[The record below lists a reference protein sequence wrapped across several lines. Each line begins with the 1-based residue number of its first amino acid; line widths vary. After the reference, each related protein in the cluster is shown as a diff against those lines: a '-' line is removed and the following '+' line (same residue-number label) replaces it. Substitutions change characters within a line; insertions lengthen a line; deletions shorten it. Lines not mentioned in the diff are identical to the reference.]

1 MNTNALRLFLHIM
14 QRGSLVAAATE
25 LNMSPS
31 AASCLL
37 MGLERE
43 TGLVLFSR
51 NGKRLHPTAEGK
63 QYFSECYRVLVAVD
77 DLPRVAR
84 RLASGTKERLRLL
97 SNPRFAA
104 TLMNPAIGRL
114 LRSNPKIEI
123 DLQIVVRYEVELTS
137 SERSFDVGITALPLK
152 HASVHT
158 EPLLDM
164 PATAIMRRDHPLA
177 RRAFVRLPELAGQPL
192 VATPLGSSLLR
203 QEVESMFAAEGLEF
217 RPQLTV
223 SQVDIACHI
232 VLQAGAIMISDPLIP
247 LTLNAEAYAVVPLRP
262 VRVLHV
268 GIVTPAL
275 NPDSRLTTL
284 FKLCLR
290 EEAKFIEERL
300 THRFG
305 NLNAPRNREASRRT
319 VKPRDRALSSKS

>member
-31 AASCLL
+31 AASRLL

-51 NGKRLHPTAEGK
+51 HGKRLHPTAEGK
-63 QYFSECYRVLVAVD
+63 QYFTECYRVLVAVD

-84 RLASGTKERLRLL
+84 RLASGAKARLRLL

-114 LRSNPKIEI
+114 LRSNPKTEI

-137 SERSFDVGITALPLK
+137 SERSFDVGVTALPLK

-164 PATAIMRRDHPLA
+164 PAVAIMRRDHPLA
-177 RRAFVRLPELAGQPL
+177 RRSFVRLSELAGQPL
-192 VATPLGSSLLR
+192 VAAPPGTHLR
-203 QEVESMFAAEGLEF
+203 QEVESMFAAQGLEF
-217 RPQLTV
+217 RPQFTV
-223 SQVDIACHI
+223 SNVDIACHI
-232 VLQAGAIMISDPLIP
+232 ALQAGAIMISDPLIP
-247 LTLNAEAYAVVPLRP
+247 LTFNAEAYAVVPLRP
-262 VRVLHV
+262 AHVLHV
-268 GIVTPAL
+268 VIVTPAL
-275 NPDSRLTTL
+275 NPDSRLTKL

-290 EEAKFIEERL
+290 EEAKSIKERF

-305 NLNAPRNREASRRT
+305 NLNAPRNRVASLRT
-319 VKPRDRALSSKS
+319 AKPRDRTRSSKS

>member
-1 MNTNALRLFLHIM
+1 M

-25 LNMSPS
+25 LNTSPS
-31 AASCLL
+31 AASRLL

-51 NGKRLHPTAEGK
+51 HGKRLHPTAEGK

-84 RLASGTKERLRLL
+84 RLASGAKARLRLL

-104 TLMNPAIGRL
+104 TLMNPAIGRFL
-114 LRSNPKIEI
+114 SSNPKTEI
-123 DLQIVVRYEVELTS
+123 DLQIVLRYEVELTS

-152 HASVHT
+152 HFSVHT
-158 EPLLDM
+158 EPLCDM

-177 RRAFVRLPELAGQPL
+177 RRAFVRLPELAGQRL
-192 VATPLGSSLLR
+192 VVTPPGTHLR

-232 VLQAGAIMISDPLIP
+232 VLEAGAIMISDPLIP
-247 LTLNAEAYAVVPLRP
+247 LTLNAEAYGVVPLRP
-262 VRVLHV
+262 VRMLHV
-268 GIVTPAL
+268 GLVTPAL
-275 NPDSRLTTL
+275 NPASRLTTL

-290 EEAKFIEERL
+290 EEAKSIKERL

-305 NLNAPRNREASRRT
+305 NLNTPRNREASPRT
-319 VKPRDRALSSKS
+319 AKPRDRALSSKS

>member
-1 MNTNALRLFLHIM
+1 M

-31 AASCLL
+31 AASRLL

-51 NGKRLHPTAEGK
+51 QGKRLHPTAEGK

-84 RLASGTKERLRLL
+84 RLASGAKARLRLL

-114 LRSNPKIEI
+114 LRSNPKTEI
-123 DLQIVVRYEVELTS
+123 DLQIVLRYEVELTS

-158 EPLLDM
+158 EPLFDM
-164 PATAIMRRDHPLA
+164 PATAIMRHDHPLA
-177 RRAFVRLPELAGQPL
+177 RRAFVRLPELAGQRL
-192 VATPLGSSLLR
+192 VATPLGTHLR
-203 QEVESMFAAEGLEF
+203 HEVESMFAAEGLEF
-217 RPQLTV
+217 CPQLTV
-223 SQVDIACHI
+223 SQVDTACHI
-232 VLQAGAIMISDPLIP
+232 VRQAGAIMISDPLIP

-284 FKLCLR
+284 FKSCLR
-290 EEAKFIEERL
+290 EEAKSIKERL

-305 NLNAPRNREASRRT
+305 NLNVRSRR
-319 VKPRDRALSSKS
+319 S

>member
-31 AASCLL
+31 AASRLL

-51 NGKRLHPTAEGK
+51 HGKRLHPTAEGK

-84 RLASGTKERLRLL
+84 RLASGAKARLRLL

-114 LRSNPKIEI
+114 LRSNPKTEI
-123 DLQIVVRYEVELTS
+123 DLQIVLRYEVELTS

-158 EPLLDM
+158 EPLFDM

-177 RRAFVRLPELAGQPL
+177 RRAFVRLPELAGQHL
-192 VATPLGSSLLR
+192 VATPLGTHLR

-290 EEAKFIEERL
+290 EEAKSIKERL

-305 NLNAPRNREASRRT
+305 NLNAPRNRKVKAQRR
-319 VKPRDRALSSKS
+319 

>member
-31 AASCLL
+31 AASRLL

-51 NGKRLHPTAEGK
+51 HGKRLHPTAEGK

-84 RLASGTKERLRLL
+84 RLASGAKARLRLL
-97 SNPRFAA
+97 SNPRFVAA
-104 TLMNPAIGRL
+104 LMNPAIGRL
-114 LRSNPKIEI
+114 LRSHPSTEI
-123 DLQIVVRYEVELTS
+123 DLQIVLQYEVGLTS

-152 HASVHT
+152 HDSVHT
-158 EPLLDM
+158 EPLFDM
-164 PATAIMRRDHPLA
+164 AATAIMRRDHSLA
-177 RRAFVRLPELAGQPL
+177 RRAFVRLPELAGQHL
-192 VATPLGSSLLR
+192 VATPLGTHLR
-203 QEVESMFAAEGLEF
+203 FEVESMFAAEGLEF

-223 SQVDIACHI
+223 SNVDIACHI
-232 VLQAGAIMISDPLIP
+232 ALQADAIMISDPLIP

-290 EEAKFIEERL
+290 EEAKSIKERL
-300 THRFG
+300 IRRFG
-305 NLNAPRNREASRRT
+305 NLNAPRNREASLRRA
-319 VKPRDRALSSKS
+319 KLRDPMR